1 MALKL
6 KEVFG
11 VSKQRVQSYL
21 ERDAV
26 DGFLVKALGSDNHII
41 VYGSSKQVQ
50 TRVTSG
56 RAYPHR
62 IPLARLQCMS
72 EKRRSELA
80 ARLLPSRADS
90 ERYHLPP
97 CLRPTSP

>member
-50 TRVTSG
+50 TRVRRDPASQT
-56 RAYPHR
+56 
-62 IPLARLQCMS
+62 PLWLSA
-72 EKRRSELA
+72 
-80 ARLLPSRADS
+80 
-90 ERYHLPP
+90 
-97 CLRPTSP
+97 

>member
-26 DGFLVKALGSDNHII
+26 DGFLMKA
-41 VYGSSKQVQ
+41 
-50 TRVTSG
+50 
-56 RAYPHR
+56 
-62 IPLARLQCMS
+62 
-72 EKRRSELA
+72 LA
-80 ARLLPSRADS
+80 ARGASLDS
-90 ERYHLPP
+90 
-97 CLRPTSP
+97 